1 MSERDTNPLYPLT
14 GRQQALYDQFEQ
26 HVEIYGQF
34 DQTSGPNG
42 AHYMTENPFIADGL
56 QCANCAFYEG
66 TRACELVAGDIA
78 PDALCKFWIIPEAL
92 VATGRSEEPMNDES
106 RREPKPAI
114 PLCERS
120 VQLDDCEL
128 RAEGD
133 GRTLTGYA
141 AVFNTPT
148 RIDSWEGRF
157 DEQFAPG
164 AFTRSIQARM
174 PVLMYNHGK
183 HQMVGEMP
191 IGAITSLREDARGL
205 RVEAQLF
212 DNHLVEPVRQAI
224 AGGAITGMSIRMQV
238 LRETVDESGALPMR
252 TIHEARIPELGPVN
266 YPAYPTTSVGVRSE
280 DLAAPATQAPQPAT
294 DASPTSTRQ
303 PTTNYRLALQRAI
316 EQSKE
321 A

>member
-1 MSERDTNPLYPLT
+1 MAEDTNPLYPLNS
-14 GRQQALYDQFEQ
+14 RQQALYDTFET
-26 HVEIYGQF
+26 HVALFGQF
-34 DQTSGPNG
+34 DQTAGPDG
-42 AHYMTENPFIADGL
+42 AHYMTDNPFVAEGL

-78 PDALCKFWIIPEAL
+78 PDALCKFWVIPEAL
-92 VATGRSEEPMNDES
+92 VVRSNEDKMTEQ

-164 AFTRSIQARM
+164 AFARSIQARM

-212 DNHLVEPVRQAI
+212 DNQLVEPVRQAI

-238 LRETVDESGALPMR
+238 LRETVDESGDLPMR

-280 DLAAPATQAPQPAT
+280 DLAAPAAQAPQPAV
-294 DASPTSTRQ
+294 DAPPAGTRQ
-303 PTTNYRLALQRAI
+303 PNPTYRLALKRAI
-316 EQSKE
+316 EQAKE
-321 A
+321 QRG

>member
-1 MSERDTNPLYPLT
+1 MSQRETNPLYPLNS
-14 GRQQALYDQFEQ
+14 RQAALYDFFEQ
-26 HVEIYGQF
+26 HVAMYGQF
-34 DQTSGPNG
+34 DQTAGPDG
-42 AHYMTENPFIADGL
+42 AHYMTDNPFVAEGL

-92 VATGRSEEPMNDES
+92 VVRSTGETPMNDET

-191 IGAITSLREDARGL
+191 IGAITSLREDPRGL

-238 LRETVDESGALPMR
+238 LRETVDESGDLPMR

-266 YPAYPTTSVGVRSE
+266 YPAYPTTTVGVRSE
-280 DLAAPATQAPQPAT
+280 DLAAPAAQAPQPAT
-294 DASPTSTRQ
+294 DASPQSTRLVN
-303 PTTNYRLALQRAI
+303 PNYRLALKRAI
-316 EQSKE
+316 ELSKE